1 MTNLYN
7 VAVRTEHPVPP
18 DVLVEHI
25 AVAIRAFNFTGKVDI
40 SMTSATTDQTFE
52 NKAHPFD
59 GPEVF
64 DDTPQHEDYEGHR
77 GGFAAGGYT
86 GSKYQPVGT
95 VHKGEFHFPKD
106 TIMGGPAPADPYPL
120 LTRVMEVVR
129 ARRKEGGK
137 SE

>member
-18 DVLVEHI
+18 DVLVEHL

-64 DDTPQHEDYEGHR
+64 DDTPQHEDYEGPR
-77 GGFAAGGYT
+77 R
-86 GSKYQPVGT
+86 VI
-95 VHKGEFHFPKD
+95 HKGETVYDKASI
-106 TIMGGPAPADPYPL
+106 TGAPADPYPL
-120 LTRVMEVVR
+120 VTRVVDAIR
-129 ARRKEGGK
+129 GRRGGQ
-137 SE
+137 